1 MEKTRPPKITLS
13 ETTRKV
19 AKALGESESTPLN
32 TIERLVKVV
41 GDERVLELL
50 AETVKLENDGGLKTN
65 DGARQRTR
73 GGVFFKVAKNKL
85 SAQER
90 WRVFTPKTPKKS

>member
-50 AETVKLENDGGLKTN
+50 AET
-65 DGARQRTR
+65 A
-73 GGVFFKVAKNKL
+73 
-85 SAQER
+85 
-90 WRVFTPKTPKKS
+90 VFTESGAPPAVFKYTFRAKAGK